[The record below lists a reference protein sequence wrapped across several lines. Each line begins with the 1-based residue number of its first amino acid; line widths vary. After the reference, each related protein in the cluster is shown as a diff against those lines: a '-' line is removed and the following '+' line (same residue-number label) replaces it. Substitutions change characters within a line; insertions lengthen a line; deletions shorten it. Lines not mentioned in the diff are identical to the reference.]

1 MNATDPRTRIL
12 VVDDDPMMRKILS
25 HIFASDGYLILE
37 ADDGATALE
46 AAVESL
52 PQLIA
57 ADLRMPRMSGLDLLR
72 AARAHPALTHIP
84 FVVFTGVHS
93 ATQALECLR
102 HGAAGYFT
110 KPLDGPEFRR
120 RVKTLLGHPLEEP
133 PVTGS

>member
-1 MNATDPRTRIL
+1 MNATDQRTRIL
-12 VVDDDPMMRKILS
+12 VVDDDPMMRKVLA
-25 HIFASDGYLILE
+25 HIFASDPYTILE

-46 AAVESL
+46 KALETL

-72 AARAHPALTHIP
+72 AARAHPALVHIP
-84 FVVFTGVHS
+84 VVVFTGVHS

-110 KPLDGPEFRR
+110 KPVDGPEFRR
-120 RVKTLLGHPLEEP
+120 RVKSLLGHPLEEP

>member
-1 MNATDPRTRIL
+1 MKVPDPRTRIL
-12 VVDDDPMMRKILS
+12 IVDDDPLMRQVVATL
-25 HIFASDGYLILE
+25 FAADPYTILE
-37 ADDGATALE
+37 AGDGAAALETALE
-46 AAVESL
+46 QL

-72 AARAHPALTHIP
+72 AARAHPALVHIP
-84 FVVFTGVHS
+84 VVLFTGAHS

-110 KPLDGPEFRR
+110 KPVDGPEFRR
-120 RVKTLLGHPLEEP
+120 RVKSLLGHPLEEP